1 MRRVREDR
9 AMKFNVW
16 LVIALALMPAFVLF
30 AGMSAA
36 DAYRSHVEWDV
47 MAALA
52 AAALLAAWL
61 SSR

>member
-1 MRRVREDR
+1 M
-9 AMKFNVW
+9 
-16 LVIALALMPAFVLF
+16 
-30 AGMSAA
+30 GAA
-36 DAYRSHVEWDV
+36 DAYRSPVEWDV